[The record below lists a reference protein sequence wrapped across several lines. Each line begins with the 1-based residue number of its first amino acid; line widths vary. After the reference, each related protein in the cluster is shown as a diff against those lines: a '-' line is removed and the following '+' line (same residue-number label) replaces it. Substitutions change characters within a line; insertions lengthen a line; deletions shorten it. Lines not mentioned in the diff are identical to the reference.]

1 MRWSTIRSNCQITLW
16 NLLGICF
23 LFYKVLYLH
32 NLKGRGLI
40 LPPFFNT
47 INFTFLAS
55 RTMQDVEKRV
65 VELIQEKIADREDL
79 FIVSVKM
86 HPNKILEI
94 LLDGDNGVNIDDCA
108 QVSRHVG
115 YHLEEENVV
124 DNAYRLEVSSP
135 GIDANFV
142 NLRQYQKN
150 IGRTVQVKLN
160 DNTKVEG
167 KLTAV
172 DDTKINVLQKIK
184 EKGKKVQEVEKELPF
199 DQIKATKVVISF

>member
-1 MRWSTIRSNCQITLW
+1 
-16 NLLGICF
+16 
-23 LFYKVLYLH
+23 
-32 NLKGRGLI
+32 
-40 LPPFFNT
+40 
-47 INFTFLAS
+47 
-55 RTMQDVEKRV
+55 MQHIEKRV
-65 VELIQEKIADREDL
+65 VELIDEKIADRDDL

-94 LLDGDNGVNIDDCA
+94 LLDGDNGINIDDCA

-115 YHLEEENVV
+115 FHLEEENVI

-142 NLRQYQKN
+142 NIRQYQKN
-150 IGRTVQVKLN
+150 IGRTIQVKLI
-160 DNTKVEG
+160 DNTKIEG
-167 KLTAV
+167 TLVTL

-184 EKGKKVQEVEKELPF
+184 EKGKKAQEVEKELPF